1 MPPPN
6 PPSNLPSLIVV
17 LTIWTALLLYAAG
30 EYGRTRRPAAA
41 WARPVWTLGAAAY
54 LAHVAAAF
62 ATHHAWSHTAAYAY
76 TAARTD
82 ALLGLAWGGGL
93 WVNYAFTVLWVGEA
107 LWWQMRPAGYA
118 RRAPPWKPAV
128 RGAFLFMI
136 VNGAVVFVEG
146 PGRWLGVAIVAA
158 LVAIW
163 RADARTRGMSGH
175 RSEQKPAPRES
186 AS

>member
-1 MPPPN
+1 MPPPTAS
-6 PPSNLPSLIVV
+6 PAVA
-17 LTIWTALLLYAAG
+17 LTIWAALLLYTAA
-30 EYGRTRRPAAA
+30 EYGRTRVPAAT
-41 WARPVWTLGAAAY
+41 WARPAWLLGGAAY

-62 ATHHAWSHTAAYAY
+62 ATHHGWSHAAAYAY

-107 LWWQMRPAGYA
+107 LWWQGWPAGYG
-118 RRAPPWKPAV
+118 RRARAWKPAV

-136 VNGAVVFVEG
+136 VNGAVVFVDG

-158 LVAIW
+158 LIAIW
-163 RADARTRGMSGH
+163 RTEGRPGA
-175 RSEQKPAPRES
+175 
-186 AS
+186 ASRRRHAAGSPT